1 MTRRSTRTV
10 VLLTGAAVD
19 SSFTWT
25 FMHLS
30 RFRFP
35 HCKTQSDGIVVA
47 CRLLVSALRV
57 LSDPST
63 SVLWAL
69 LVLPL
74 LLLPLKAL
82 FSISSSEGDPTEV
95 KSTRKEKSSG
105 IAKKKPENR
114 PLERYVQL
122 NAENS
127 GCQNKASDT
136 KQAVNQQ
143 TWITEILTLQ
153 TPLTRRTVHN
163 EIQKQRS

>member
-82 FSISSSEGDPTEV
+82 FSISSCIHVPSHQ
-95 KSTRKEKSSG
+95 EKSQF
-105 IAKKKPENR
+105 I
-114 PLERYVQL
+114 
-122 NAENS
+122 
-127 GCQNKASDT
+127 
-136 KQAVNQQ
+136 
-143 TWITEILTLQ
+143 
-153 TPLTRRTVHN
+153 
-163 EIQKQRS
+163 